1 MTQFTGPAYSFGI
14 KVNPNDRPGKYP
26 ITLHLCTQVKKI
38 FHIIECETRSVTP
51 TSELAEKQI
60 DIDQAFAKQLVV
72 TRKTTKTLKNAQKR
86 A

>member
-1 MTQFTGPAYSFGI
+1 
-14 KVNPNDRPGKYP
+14 
-26 ITLHLCTQVKKI
+26 LHSIKKI